1 MSMGFDRTRDDVG
14 NVLALEHV
22 NLRVPDQARAALFYV
37 TALGGT
43 RDPHMDFGLAN
54 LWVNFGQQQFHLPTG
69 AAQRLCGEINLVV
82 PDLGE
87 LEQRLQ
93 RTAGD
98 FADTALNWERSD
110 DRLRVTCPWG
120 NRLIC
125 AGAATAAAGMRIGI
139 TAVELLV
146 RTGAAAGIGRFYER
160 VLCAPVSTAG
170 GVTRIAIGRNQQL
183 RFRETPAALPDY
195 DGHHIAIYLAGFSGP
210 HRWLHERGL
219 ITEESGP
226 HQYRFQALVDPDSG
240 DLLAELEHEVRSLH
254 HPMYGRT
261 LVNRNP
267 AQRIREYRRGRD
279 ALDPI

>member
-1 MSMGFDRTRDDVG
+1 MSIRFDRTRDDVG

-22 NLRVPDQARAALFYV
+22 NVRVQDQARAALFYV

-43 RDPHMDFGLAN
+43 RDPYMDFGLAN

-69 AAQRLCGEINLVV
+69 EAQRLPGEIMLVV
-82 PDLGE
+82 PDLGD

-93 RTAGD
+93 QTARDLAG
-98 FADTALNWERSD
+98 TAFNWERSD
-110 DRLRVTCPWG
+110 DRVRVTCPWG

-125 AGAATAAAGMRIGI
+125 VGAPAAAGMHMGI
-139 TAVELLV
+139 LGLELQV
-146 RTGAAAGIGRFYER
+146 RTGAAHGIGRFYER
-160 VLCAPVSTAG
+160 VLRAPVSEAAG
-170 GVTRIAIGRNQQL
+170 LATIAIGRSQHL
-183 RFRETPAALPDY
+183 RFRETTAALPAY
-195 DGHHIAIYLAGFSGP
+195 DGHHIAIYVAGFSGP

-240 DLLAELEHEVRSLH
+240 DLLGELEHEVRSLH
-254 HPMYGRT
+254 HPMFGRT

-279 ALDPI
+279 ALDTI